1 MGVCACLNLLLLL
14 CRKGVVVEVAES
26 HFTVATTDAQP
37 RGLMRRS
44 SFITSLDSA
53 GSSSEHATAAAG
65 VGHHRMDLPA
75 ASISAEQLLGIAS
88 SNLRCI
94 DGDKI
99 TLDLMSSNTGGG
111 IELSRPVGPTEKI
124 DFFMSHSWHDDAVA
138 KMNRI
143 RALCEIFRDKHQRQP
158 SFWLDKVLRPLVDD
172 QS

>member
-1 MGVCACLNLLLLL
+1 
-14 CRKGVVVEVAES
+14 
-26 HFTVATTDAQP
+26 
-37 RGLMRRS
+37 
-44 SFITSLDSA
+44 
-53 GSSSEHATAAAG
+53 
-65 VGHHRMDLPA
+65 MDLPA
-75 ASISAEQLLGIAS
+75 AGTSAEQLLGIAS

-111 IELSRPVGPTEKI
+111 IELSRAVGPEEKI

-143 RALCEIFRDKHQRQP
+143 RALCEIFQEKHQRQP
-158 SFWLDKVLRPLVDD
+158 TFWLDKVLMPFVDD